1 VLKKFFLENG
11 FHLVYDKDLDEDIAD
26 GFYFTVG
33 YKDMTGVELMYELF
47 FYGISA
53 IALDTT
59 GSKQQGLRIC
69 TSFVDPAMYDEIE
82 ERIKEFHK
90 DH

>member
-1 VLKKFFLENG
+1 
-11 FHLVYDKDLDEDIAD
+11 
-26 GFYFTVG
+26 
-33 YKDMTGVELMYELF
+33 MTGVELMYELF

-69 TSFVDPAMYDEIE
+69 TSFVDPAMYGEIE

-90 DH
+90 DHWCEIYNLKVNFVTNLLSNFL

>member
-69 TSFVDPAMYDEIE
+69 TSFVDPNMYSEIE
-82 ERIKEFHK
+82 QRIIAFSKEH
-90 DH
+90 

>member
-1 VLKKFFLENG
+1 
-11 FHLVYDKDLDEDIAD
+11 
-26 GFYFTVG
+26 
-33 YKDMTGVELMYELF
+33 MTGVELMYELF
-47 FYGISA
+47 LYGISA

>member
-1 VLKKFFLENG
+1 M
-11 FHLVYDKDLDEDIAD
+11 YDKDLGEDIAD

-33 YKDMTGVELMYELF
+33 YPGMTGPELMYELL

-69 TSFVDPAMYDEIE
+69 TSFVDPAMYGEIE
-82 ERIKEFHK
+82 SRLKIFHT